1 QKRSYDLE
9 LIKAKGI
16 DTTTKKGVLVL
27 FYVTTKKA
35 SDFPP
40 SLSMRMTY
48 RLGDDKKEK
57 IIDINKSNNVKVLI
71 YSNDVNVKSP
81 AVYELIK
88 DKVDIK
94 QKKEFLIL
102 AFYIDGISDKPIDK
116 MSLIYGLW
124 EKKNA
129 NARVETKYEFT
140 VDH

>member
-1 QKRSYDLE
+1 
-9 LIKAKGI
+9 
-16 DTTTKKGVLVL
+16 VLLL

-57 IIDINKSNNVKVLI
+57 IIDINKVNNVKVVI
-71 YSNDVNVKSP
+71 YGHDIDVKNP

-94 QKKEFLIL
+94 QKKEFLLL